1 MPLVIIFSKNLNRN
15 LFSSGIH
22 MSPSMG
28 ALEKSTSLF
37 SLDQNGVENSSVHSG
52 SLDDNFEDNGSLAAF
67 GGKVRKK

>member
-1 MPLVIIFSKNLNRN
+1 
-15 LFSSGIH
+15 
-22 MSPSMG
+22 MG

-67 GGKVRKK
+67 GGKVRKKSENKNRLTFGQCLTKKRKCQD

>member
-1 MPLVIIFSKNLNRN
+1 
-15 LFSSGIH
+15 

-52 SLDDNFEDNGSLAAF
+52 SLDDNYDDNGSLAAF
-67 GGKVRKK
+67 GGKVNYLISGYIRQFYMS

>member
-1 MPLVIIFSKNLNRN
+1 
-15 LFSSGIH
+15 

-52 SLDDNFEDNGSLAAF
+52 SLDDNYDDNGSLAAF
-67 GGKVRKK
+67 GGKVNY

>member
-1 MPLVIIFSKNLNRN
+1 
-15 LFSSGIH
+15 

-67 GGKVRKK
+67 GGKVRNK